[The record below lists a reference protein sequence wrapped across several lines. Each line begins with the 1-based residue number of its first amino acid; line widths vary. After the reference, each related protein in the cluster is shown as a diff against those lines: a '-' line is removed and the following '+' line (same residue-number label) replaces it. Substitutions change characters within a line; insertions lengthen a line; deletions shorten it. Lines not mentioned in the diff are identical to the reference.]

1 MGFKAEYAVDNK
13 MIENHIKKELTLFV
27 KQHGF
32 ENPQSTLLISQAH
45 LWQKIEFSHEAHSY
59 ILMIGSLFDLHN
71 WFNIHSK
78 FTSAYISYQDEN
90 YCMLRGLKNIYDGK
104 TYLGDSIKKFLKKS
118 RLERQ
123 TQLLKNPLD
132 IPLTKSELEIL
143 VLMSEG
149 YTTKEIA
156 QFRTRSVHTVKT
168 QKKSIRKK
176 INSNISKLSSF
187 AGRRW
192 KSIKTLCEIE
202 KNSITIDNILQ
213 NTT

>member
-1 MGFKAEYAVDNK
+1 
-13 MIENHIKKELTLFV
+13 
-27 KQHGF
+27 
-32 ENPQSTLLISQAH
+32 
-45 LWQKIEFSHEAHSY
+45 
-59 ILMIGSLFDLHN
+59 
-71 WFNIHSK
+71 
-78 FTSAYISYQDEN
+78 
-90 YCMLRGLKNIYDGK
+90 
-104 TYLGDSIKKFLKKS
+104 
-118 RLERQ
+118 
-123 TQLLKNPLD
+123 LKNPLG